1 MKKNNKSVC
10 GLCGKE
16 SDKNNG
22 EAVII
27 PLCEERRRRVLNLF
41 LEDNP
46 AFEVRLRHLQDRELP
61 DNDRIALKA
70 YEDEPLAPQ
79 IKRHCLNL
87 QSVLFTLSVFPEV
100 KIPDEVL
107 DGFFEMAGELIYVL
121 HHLAEG
127 VGDDAGMGTPGLR
140 CAPSGL
146 RNEADFVVEEEMGE
160 DADFAL
166 ARRQRVPA
174 LALLRLL
181 RGDS

>member
-1 MKKNNKSVC
+1 M
-10 GLCGKE
+10 
-16 SDKNNG
+16 
-22 EAVII
+22 
-27 PLCEERRRRVLNLF
+27 NLF

-46 AFEVRLRHLQDRELP
+46 AFEVCLRHVQDRDLP

-70 YEDEPLAPQ
+70 YADEPVAEQ
-79 IKRHCLNL
+79 IERFCLNL
-87 QSVLFTLSVFPEV
+87 QSVLFTLSVFPQV

-127 VGDDAGMGTPGLR
+127 VADDVGVGFPGLR

-146 RNEADFVVEEEMGE
+146 RDEAV
-160 DADFAL
+160 DFAL

-181 RGDS
+181 RGGSL

>member
-10 GLCGKE
+10 GLRGKD
-16 SDKNNG
+16 SDKNSG
-22 EAVII
+22 EAMII

-41 LEDNP
+41 AGDNP
-46 AFEVRLRHLQDRELP
+46 AFEVCLRHLQDRDLA

-70 YEDEPLAPQ
+70 YAGEPLAAQ
-79 IKRHCLNL
+79 IERHCLNL

-127 VGDDAGMGTPGLR
+127 VGDDADMGFPGLR

-146 RNEADFVVEEEMGE
+146 RSEPDFELTG
-160 DADFAL
+160 
-166 ARRQRVPA
+166 RQKVPA
-174 LALLRLL
+174 LVLLRLL